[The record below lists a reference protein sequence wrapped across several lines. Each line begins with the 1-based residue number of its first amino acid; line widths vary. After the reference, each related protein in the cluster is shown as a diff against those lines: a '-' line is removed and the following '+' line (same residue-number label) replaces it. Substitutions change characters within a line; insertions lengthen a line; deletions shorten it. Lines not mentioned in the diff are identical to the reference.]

1 MKINKL
7 CKTAE
12 CQDKIREIIA
22 NPNNSII
29 FILGI
34 PFIFALIWIL
44 FEKDPYLY
52 YFMIIGP
59 LVPLFIY
66 GYCTEHR
73 TTSAIFGFLL
83 YPLIFLQTDILSFI
97 LDFGFQQ
104 ALNHLTWHRILN
116 LILGIWP
123 LSIIHA
129 LIGFLVVHRKQTYLF
144 AAFLLFVVHA
154 ILFYFAID

>member
-7 CKTAE
+7 CKPAADW
-12 CQDKIREIIA
+12 DKIKEMFT
-22 NPNNSII
+22 NQNNSLI

-34 PFIFALIWIL
+34 PFMFTLIWIL
-44 FEKDPYLY
+44 FQRDPYLY

-59 LVPLFIY
+59 VIPLFIY
-66 GYCTEHR
+66 GYCTEYR

-83 YPLIFLQTDILSFI
+83 YPLIFLQTDILTFI

-129 LIGFLVVHRKQTYLF
+129 LIGFLVAHRKQTYLVT
-144 AAFLLFVVHA
+144 AFLLFVVHA
-154 ILFYFAID
+154 VLFYFAID